1 MKIMREIDLTK
12 KHVSRI
18 IEESIEKELFSE
30 YNDET
35 KAKVLD
41 DVRAEVTKL
50 KKPGKLDDFIAG
62 WDEIIDERKGMTWE
76 FSVYFTVGVDIHKVT
91 VVCENGYDKLNK

>member
-1 MKIMREIDLTK
+1 MQDIKETK
-12 KHVSRI
+12 KEVSQI
-18 IEESIEKELFSE
+18 IEESIKKELFSE

-50 KKPGKLDDFIAG
+50 KEQGKLDDFIAG
-62 WDEIIDERKGMTWE
+62 WDEVIDERKGLTWE
-76 FSVYFTVGVDIHKVT
+76 FDVYFTVGVHVHKVE